1 MSEEFRGT
9 SIIYLAQWPES
20 DNFCGLFPSL
30 TKCPEIF
37 WLKKEHRGKSL
48 LSRKAS
54 LTFWSRGGRE
64 AVVRRG
70 RGCEATS
77 QQHKSINHER
87 ASPHRFVPGHGEAT
101 AEQKR
106 NSFFVLRKETRNRNF
121 FFLRFFCRRRKFNLS
136 FCSKF
141 SNSFSMWS
149 FFFSL
154 SFRSNLKLF
163 PLSRSFGD

>member
-1 MSEEFRGT
+1 MSKEFRGT
-9 SIIYLAQWPES
+9 SIIYLAKWPES
-20 DNFCGLFPSL
+20 NKFCGLFPSL

-54 LTFWSRGGRE
+54 LTFWSHGGRE

-121 FFLRFFCRRRKFNLS
+121 FFLRFFVGGGNSIYLFVPS
-136 FCSKF
+136 FRIPFQCDH
-141 SNSFSMWS
+141 
-149 FFFSL
+149 FFSAWV
-154 SFRSNLKLF
+154 FDRT
-163 PLSRSFGD
+163 